1 MSLCERVKAVYN
13 NVSYQ
18 CRLLGEVI
26 YPRRCAVCKDEI
38 DTGYFCEACRRNFAL
53 GKMLMQFDNL
63 DEVFL
68 CYKYHQELQEAL
80 QNVKFAGQKDLLP
93 LLKEEAQL
101 VLEEPSD
108 LQKVLLKYDVICC
121 VPTSPERKAERGF
134 DVPCEIFAFLDS
146 KKWQPNLLKR
156 VRNTIP
162 LFDLEPSLRKQEVA
176 GCFAVEGSVLGKSVL
191 ICDDI
196 YTTGSTMC
204 EAAEVLRKVGAKC
217 VGAVAFTASKDNW

>member
-13 NVSYQ
+13 EVSYQ

-26 YPRRCAVCKDEI
+26 YPRRCAVCKNEI
-38 DTGYFCEACRRNFAL
+38 DTGYFCETCRKNFAL
-53 GKMLMQFDNL
+53 GKMLTQFDNL

-68 CYKYHQELQEAL
+68 FYKYHQELQEAL
-80 QNVKFAGQKDLLP
+80 QNVKFAGKKELLP
-93 LLKEEAQL
+93 LLKEEAQFA
-101 VLEEPSD
+101 LEDAPD
-108 LQKVLLKYDVICC
+108 LEKALQKYDVICS

-156 VRNTIP
+156 VRNTVP

-176 GCFAVEGSVLGKSVL
+176 GCFKVEASVLGKSVL
-191 ICDDI
+191 VCDDI
-196 YTTGSTMC
+196 FTTGSTMC
-204 EAAEVLRKVGAKC
+204 EAAEALRKAGAKC

>member
-13 NVSYQ
+13 EVSYQ

-26 YPRRCAVCKDEI
+26 YPRRCAVCKNEI
-38 DTGYFCEACRRNFAL
+38 DTGYFCEACRKNFAL
-53 GKMLMQFDNL
+53 GKMLKQFENL

-80 QNVKFAGQKDLLP
+80 QNVKFAGEKELLP

-101 VLEEPSD
+101 ILEDASALE
-108 LQKVLLKYDVICC
+108 KVLQKYDVICS
-121 VPTSPERKAERGF
+121 VPTSPKRKEERGF
-134 DVPCEIFAFLDS
+134 DVPCEIFAFLYS

-176 GCFAVEGSVLGKSVL
+176 GCFKVEHSVLGKSVL

-196 YTTGSTMC
+196 FTTGSTMC
-204 EAAEVLRKVGAKC
+204 EAAEALRKAGAKSI
-217 VGAVAFTASKDNW
+217 GAVAFSASKDNW

>member
-1 MSLCERVKAVYN
+1 MSLCERVKAVFN
-13 NVSYQ
+13 ELNYQ
-18 CRLLGEVI
+18 CRLLGEII
-26 YPRRCAVCKDEI
+26 YPRRCAVCKNEI
-38 DTGYFCEACRRNFAL
+38 DTGYFCEACRKNFAL
-53 GKMLMQFDNL
+53 GKMLKQVDNI

-101 VLEEPSD
+101 ALEDASYLE
-108 LQKVLLKYDVICC
+108 KVLLKYDVICC

-146 KKWQPNLLKR
+146 KKWQPNLLER
-156 VRNTIP
+156 VRNTMP

-176 GCFAVEGSVLGKSVL
+176 GCFAVEQDLLGKSVL

-196 YTTGSTMC
+196 FTTGSTMC
-204 EAAEVLRKVGAKC
+204 EAAEAWRKAGAKSVGAI
-217 VGAVAFTASKDNW
+217 AFTASKDNW

>member
-1 MSLCERVKAVYN
+1 MSLCERVKAVFN
-13 NVSYQ
+13 EVNYQ
-18 CRLLGEVI
+18 CRLLGELV
-26 YPRRCAVCKDEI
+26 YPRRCAVCKNEI
-38 DTGYFCEACRRNFAL
+38 DTGYFCEACRKNFAL
-53 GKMLMQFDNL
+53 GKMLKQVDNI

-68 CYKYHQELQEAL
+68 CFKYHQELQEAL

-101 VLEEPSD
+101 ALEDASYLE
-108 LQKVLLKYDVICC
+108 KVLLKYDIICC

-156 VRNTIP
+156 VRNTMP

-176 GCFAVEGSVLGKSVL
+176 GCFAVEQDLLGKIVL

-196 YTTGSTMC
+196 FTTGSTMC
-204 EAAEVLRKVGAKC
+204 EAAEALRKAGAKSVGAI
-217 VGAVAFTASKDNW
+217 AFTASKDNW

>member
-26 YPRRCAVCKDEI
+26 YPRRCAVCKNEI
-38 DTGYFCEACRRNFAL
+38 DTGYFCKACRRNFAL
-53 GKMLMQFDNL
+53 GKMLMQLDNL

-101 VLEEPSD
+101 VLEETSE
-108 LQKVLLKYDVICC
+108 LQKILLKYDKEIPHGIAVVVNEYQTREDGVQVVSLDIVC
-121 VPTSPERKAERGF
+121 ERPNHKAILIGKQGQ
-134 DVPCEIFAFLDS
+134 A
-146 KKWQPNLLKR
+146 LK
-156 VRNTIP
+156 
-162 LFDLEPSLRKQEVA
+162 
-176 GCFAVEGSVLGKSVL
+176 
-191 ICDDI
+191 
-196 YTTGSTMC
+196 
-204 EAAEVLRKVGAKC
+204 
-217 VGAVAFTASKDNW
+217 